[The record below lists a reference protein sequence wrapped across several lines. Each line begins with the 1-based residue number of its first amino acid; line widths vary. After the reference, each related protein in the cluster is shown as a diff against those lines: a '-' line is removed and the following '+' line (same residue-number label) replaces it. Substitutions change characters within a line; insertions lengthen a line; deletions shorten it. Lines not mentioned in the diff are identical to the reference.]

1 MHLRRLDGELSGEG
15 ICGVFAVVSGGHLE
29 GICGYLGVFAR
40 RGSQFGLQTEI
51 QYIAFRLGGVTKMAV
66 GGLGRPR
73 QNITKNRDDQTRSL
87 ILQRQ
92 SDDVVASSL
101 F

>member
-1 MHLRRLDGELSGEG
+1 MSSRE
-15 ICGVFAVVSGGHLE
+15 GVFA
-29 GICGYLGVFAR
+29 GYLRWCPGGMWEVFGSYVGVFAR

-51 QYIAFRLGGVTKMAV
+51 QYIAFRLGGVSKMAV
-66 GGLGRPR
+66 GGPGRPR
-73 QNITKNRDDQTRSL
+73 QNITENRDDQTPSI
-87 ILQRQ
+87 ILHRE